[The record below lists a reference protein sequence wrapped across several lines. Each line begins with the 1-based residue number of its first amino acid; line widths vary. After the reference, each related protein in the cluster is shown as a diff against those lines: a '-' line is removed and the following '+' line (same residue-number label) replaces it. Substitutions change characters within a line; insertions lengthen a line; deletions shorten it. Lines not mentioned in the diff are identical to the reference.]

1 MEERSLLIIHIPLIY
16 FSLYIFIFSDDID
29 SKIGI
34 RDSFDPHISTL
45 QTLPVDD
52 DINDSTLTNGLNGGE
67 EIYVDE
73 DEIVDE
79 DDEEEDEPI
88 DRQRYIIICI
98 IY

>member
-1 MEERSLLIIHIPLIY
+1 MEERSLYSINLFFLVY
-16 FSLYIFIFSDDID
+16 FIFSDDID

-34 RDSFDPHISTL
+34 RDSFDPRISTL

-88 DRQRYIIICI
+88 DRRRYIIII
-98 IY
+98 IYVYVLY